1 MLENIT
7 LYLQTGTAW
16 KTAPQCVKS
25 SYWLQFQQ
33 QNNECSH
40 HSSLWRYTKHDKL
53 AKKFNTN
60 WFHKYGQH
68 HHMPYQPSNHSSF
81 SLSFLGLILSP
92 PVLAGLALSLSQGRP
107 LWKLEGLTSSSMQIK
122 FTHRNAGQNPEIK
135 TKNTHTTPKNRCTHA
150 PTPPTV

>member
-40 HSSLWRYTKHDKL
+40 HSSLWRYTKHNKNSIQIDS
-53 AKKFNTN
+53 TN
-60 WFHKYGQH
+60 MDSTTICHI
-68 HHMPYQPSNHSSF
+68 NHPTSPF

-150 PTPPTV
+150 PTPPMV